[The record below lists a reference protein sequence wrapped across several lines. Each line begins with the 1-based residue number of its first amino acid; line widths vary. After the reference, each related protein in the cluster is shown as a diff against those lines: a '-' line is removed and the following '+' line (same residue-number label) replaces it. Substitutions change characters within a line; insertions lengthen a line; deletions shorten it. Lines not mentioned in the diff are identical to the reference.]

1 MATGY
6 GLIEPGPGGLGVVVT
21 GVITTEAAQPLDAR
35 IAVIHAAMD
44 RLLAE
49 HGPAALILEDL
60 YTEYRFPR
68 TALQMAHAR
77 GVICLAARQRGIE
90 VRTLAPAEVKRAVVG
105 YGRAEKQQVQQMVT
119 LILGLASPPTPF
131 DASDAL
137 AIAICHSHSLAPA
150 VARAPKPRS
159 RAATSWRHYRPE
171 GS

>member
-77 GVICLAARQRGIE
+77 GVILRRITPVEGPWVHVGVEFAQLEPMREVLFAEFMNAAYAA
-90 VRTLAPAEVKRAVVG
+90 LNPA
-105 YGRAEKQQVQQMVT
+105 
-119 LILGLASPPTPF
+119 
-131 DASDAL
+131 
-137 AIAICHSHSLAPA
+137 
-150 VARAPKPRS
+150 
-159 RAATSWRHYRPE
+159 
-171 GS
+171 